1 MPRYIYTQEQLDFIA
16 DAYRRMRLQD
26 VAEAYNAR
34 FGEQRTLSAMRSV
47 VRRNHN
53 MRCGRSGS
61 ERFSR
66 PAWTYTPEVLQ
77 YLRENYA
84 TTTQPELRV
93 ELKARFGLDL
103 TRVALNQALKRY
115 GISCDRTGQF
125 VAGGA
130 SWNKGKTGYMGAN
143 KTSFKKGNLPWTAR
157 PLYSESVGKDGYVFI
172 IVPERNPWTGAA
184 TRRKHKHLWLWEQA
198 NGPLP
203 PKHAVIFADGDI
215 CNFAPE
221 NLLCVS
227 RNLLLILNLHD
238 YKNQP
243 AELKPSIMALAKL
256 EAEGG
261 VRTIKPRQ
269 DNKRKR

>member
-1 MPRYIYTQEQLDFIA
+1 MPRHIYTQEQLDFIA

-47 VRRNHN
+47 TKNHN

-103 TRVALNQALKRY
+103 TRVALNQALKKY

-143 KTSFKKGNLPWTAR
+143 RTSFEKGHLPHNHK
-157 PLYSESVGKDGYVFI
+157 PLWSERVSKDGYI
-172 IVPERNPWTGAA
+172 EISVPETNPHTGFP
-184 TRRKHKHLWLWEQA
+184 TRYKSKHLWLWEQA

-203 PKHAVIFADGDI
+203 PKHAVIFADGDNR
-215 CNFAPE
+215 NFALE

-227 RNLLLILNLHD
+227 RTLLLILNLHD
-238 YKNQP
+238 YKKQP
-243 AELKPSIMALAKL
+243 AELKPSILALAKL
-256 EAEGG
+256 EAEAGI
-261 VRTIKPRQ
+261 RSIKPAAGR
-269 DNKRKR
+269 KRK